1 MKHVEQS
8 AMPVPDHPE
17 IRDFLYQS
25 GLLPR
30 GYAASLVPLT
40 GGVAS
45 DIWKVQGPEGTFVVK
60 RALARLRVAQE
71 WNAPV
76 SRNES
81 EVLWMIEAAKV
92 VPDAVPKILAHD
104 PQRGAFAMEYLDPAR
119 HPVWKEQLRRGQVDV
134 GSAAAVGRAIGAIHS
149 NTALSPEVA
158 NRFANDKVFH
168 SIRLEPYLE
177 ATARLHPKLA
187 PILMSLSA
195 ETLGSR
201 RTLVHGDVSPKN
213 ILMGPK
219 GPVILDAECAWY
231 GEPAF
236 DLAFCLNHLLLK
248 CLVAPKA
255 LAALI
260 ESFATLSSAYLAKV
274 SWERAADLER
284 RAARLLPA
292 LLLAR
297 VDGKS
302 PVEYITA
309 EDQKAL
315 VRRVAAPMIISPPD
329 TLPEIASSWAEELQ
343 A

>member
-1 MKHVEQS
+1 
-8 AMPVPDHPE
+8 
-17 IRDFLYQS
+17 
-25 GLLPR
+25 
-30 GYAASLVPLT
+30 
-40 GGVAS
+40 
-45 DIWKVQGPEGTFVVK
+45 
-60 RALARLRVAQE
+60 
-71 WNAPV
+71 
-76 SRNES
+76 
-81 EVLWMIEAAKV
+81 
-92 VPDAVPKILAHD
+92 
-104 PQRGAFAMEYLDPAR
+104 
-119 HPVWKEQLRRGQVDV
+119 
-134 GSAAAVGRAIGAIHS
+134 
-149 NTALSPEVA
+149 
-158 NRFANDKVFH
+158 
-168 SIRLEPYLE
+168 
-177 ATARLHPKLA
+177 
-187 PILMSLSA
+187 
-195 ETLGSR
+195 
-201 RTLVHGDVSPKN
+201 
-213 ILMGPK
+213 
-219 GPVILDAECAWY
+219 VILDAECAWY